1 MGGREE
7 EVKILGFWASPFV
20 HRVQWALNLKGIH
33 YEYAEEDLWGGKS
46 ALLLSSN
53 PVHKQVPVLIHNAK
67 LVVDSLLILEYID
80 QTWVHRDQILP
91 TDPYERAMARFWAK
105 FVDEKIALSIPSG
118 GAIGFVFI
126 DDSSERTVLID
137 VGVDVPIF
145 IFHSTHMINWLAAW
159 CGATDA
165 PDLVTKI
172 SSVIANNSYFTLAMM
187 GFNHS
192 DAKGNFGQ
200 SSLLMGPAFR
210 AMCSSGE
217 KKVMGANSVTES
229 LDFLEGVLK
238 GKKFFGVE
246 NVGYLDFALG
256 WLAYMLEVWEEV
268 GSMKIMDA
276 NKFPCLANWMKS
288 FVDHPMIK
296 DSLPP
301 RDKMVVY
308 FEERRKILASLFN

>member
-67 LVVDSLLILEYID
+67 LLVDSLLILEYID

-105 FVDEKIALSIPSG
+105 FVDEK
-118 GAIGFVFI
+118 
-126 DDSSERTVLID
+126 
-137 VGVDVPIF
+137 
-145 IFHSTHMINWLAAW
+145 
-159 CGATDA
+159 
-165 PDLVTKI
+165 
-172 SSVIANNSYFTLAMM
+172 
-187 GFNHS
+187 
-192 DAKGNFGQ
+192 
-200 SSLLMGPAFR
+200 LMGPAFR

-229 LDFLEGVLK
+229 LDFLERVLK

-288 FVDHPMIK
+288 FVDHPLIK